1 MGLKVRLHRSARAD
15 LKSILEYITRHASAR
30 SAERVRADVM
40 RRIRF
45 LSNSPLMGAL
55 TSDPLLRILQP
66 TRYPYRIYYTVQS
79 DEIVILHILHTARR
93 TPEGL
98 GA

>member
-1 MGLKVRLHRSARAD
+1 
-15 LKSILEYITRHASAR
+15 
-30 SAERVRADVM
+30 
-40 RRIRF
+40 
-45 LSNSPLMGAL
+45 MGAL

-79 DEIVILHILHTARR
+79 DEIVILHIRHTARR